1 MQDFKYNIIDNIIN
15 KKMQR
20 LNEITQ
26 CIDTEIH
33 SKIYSIQEL
42 MELREEIELISSTL
56 MPYFKM
62 KIR

>member
-15 KKMQR
+15 RKMQR
-20 LNEITQ
+20 LNQIAQ
-26 CIDTEIH
+26 YIDIETH

-42 MELREEIELISSTL
+42 MELREEVELISSAF